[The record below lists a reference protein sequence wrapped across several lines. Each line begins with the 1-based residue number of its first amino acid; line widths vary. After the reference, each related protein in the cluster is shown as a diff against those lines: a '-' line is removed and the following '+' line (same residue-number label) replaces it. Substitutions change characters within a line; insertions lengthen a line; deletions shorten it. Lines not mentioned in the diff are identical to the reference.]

1 MRVFLYIFLS
11 LLKINVGIFIT
22 RARHICGPVKYR
34 SSRMDMFGKKD
45 VLKKFA
51 ENAEKTCDESFF
63 NEVLGLLVWNIVEKR
78 LQHTFFPLS
87 FAKLLRTSI

>member
-1 MRVFLYIFLS
+1 MVF
-11 LLKINVGIFIT
+11 
-22 RARHICGPVKYR
+22 R
-34 SSRMDMFGKKD
+34 KKD

-51 ENAEKTCDESFF
+51 ENAEKTYDESFF

-87 FAKLLRTSI
+87 FAKLLRTSISKNIHFWLNLQVYL

>member
-1 MRVFLYIFLS
+1 MVF
-11 LLKINVGIFIT
+11 
-22 RARHICGPVKYR
+22 R
-34 SSRMDMFGKKD
+34 KKD

-87 FAKLLRTSI
+87 FAKTFKNIYFKEHSLLAKPPSLSLSLRYSKII